1 MTWTK
6 LGSSESVSTG
16 KGKEFTV
23 NGKRIA
29 VFNVNGN
36 YYAMEALCRHQDG
49 PLADGTLKEDIVE
62 CPWHFWHYNVKTG
75 ELLDY
80 LKGVKLTT
88 YSVEVKDNDIYVDA

>member
-6 LGSSESVSTG
+6 LGSKENITPG

-23 NGKRIA
+23 NGRAVA

-36 YYAMEALCRHQDG
+36 YYATEALCRHQDG
-49 PLADGTLKEDIVE
+49 PLADGTLQGEIVE
-62 CPWHFWHYNVKTG
+62 CPWHFWHYNVKSG

-88 YSVEVKDNDIYVDA
+88 YSVEVRNNDIYIDA

>member
-6 LGSSESVSTG
+6 LGSKENIAPG

-23 NGKRIA
+23 NGKAVA

-36 YYAMEALCRHQDG
+36 YYATEALCRHQDG
-49 PLADGTLKEDIVE
+49 PLADGILQGEIVE
-62 CPWHFWHYNVKTG
+62 CPWHFWHYNVKSG

-80 LKGVKLTT
+80 LKGVKLIT
-88 YSVEVKDNDIYVDA
+88 YSVEVRNNDIYIDA